1 MDVNLGQIIG
11 WIVSLFIAWITAF
24 LKISHYQGR
33 QEEIFKRLDNDINT
47 IKMQETVFVR
57 KDIFE
62 TKLEEMAKDINE
74 IRSMDISVRLTRIE
88 TQLAQIQE
96 SIEELKLLNR

>member
-1 MDVNLGQIIG
+1 
-11 WIVSLFIAWITAF
+11 
-24 LKISHYQGR
+24 
-33 QEEIFKRLDNDINT
+33 
-47 IKMQETVFVR
+47 
-57 KDIFE
+57 
-62 TKLEEMAKDINE
+62 MAKDINE